1 MLISKTDSCL
11 LIIDVQERLTPAMY
25 EPRRIIDGCA
35 RLLKAADILN
45 IPVIITEQYPK
56 GLGQSFFDIREAA
69 PEKAVY
75 FAKTNLSAVREDG
88 FMDRLTALNKKQIVI
103 AGIEEHICV
112 LQTAVEL
119 KEAGFNVFVVTDAS
133 GCRSPENERIA
144 VRRLEQEGVFL
155 AGVEMVLFEWLRKA
169 GSPEFKDIQN
179 RLIK

>member
-11 LIIDVQERLTPAMY
+11 LIIDVQERLAPAMH
-25 EPRRIIDGCA
+25 EPRRIIDGCS
-35 RLLKAADILN
+35 RLLKGAGILN

-56 GLGQSFFDIREAA
+56 GLGQSLFDIRDSA
-69 PEKAVY
+69 PENAIY
-75 FAKTNLSAVREDG
+75 FEKTSLSAVREEG
-88 FMDRLTALNKKQIVI
+88 FMNHLSSLGKKQIII

-112 LQTAVEL
+112 LQTTVEL
-119 KEAGFNVFVVTDAS
+119 KEAGFDVFVVTDAS
-133 GCRSPENERIA
+133 GCRFPENEQIA
-144 VRRLEQEGVFL
+144 ICRLKQEGVFL